1 MIGLKVQAMVN
12 DPARKP
18 QESAD
23 IEALMRLYGS
33 KLDWKRIQEY
43 CNIFGMGEEARRL
56 RERFGR
62 AE

>member
-1 MIGLKVQAMVN
+1 L
-12 DPARKP
+12 
-18 QESAD
+18 AD

-43 CNIFGMGEEARRL
+43 YDIFGAGEEARRL

-62 AE
+62 VE